1 MSRIALIILCLT
13 AISLA
18 DCMCDN
24 SSHNLSNQSV
34 LSNQLIFSNPS
45 VFDMIIEFERT
56 GGFAGLTL
64 KKVIDLDKL
73 PPEEANKSYQLI
85 EASDFFNLPET
96 ISASTPGVDRFHYT
110 VTVNASGKKHTV
122 DVDEAAVPPKLKP
135 LIQWLTTAAFKT

>member
-1 MSRIALIILCLT
+1 MFRIELILLCLA

-18 DCMCDN
+18 DCTCNN
-24 SSHNLSNQSV
+24 SSHNLSNQ
-34 LSNQLIFSNPS
+34 LIPSNQT

-73 PPEEANKSYQLI
+73 PPEDANKLYQLV
-85 EASDFFNLPET
+85 EASDFFKLPET

-110 VTVNASGKKHTV
+110 VTANASGKKHTV

-135 LIQWLTTAAFKT
+135 LLQWLTTAALKP

>member
-1 MSRIALIILCLT
+1 MFRIALILLCLA

-18 DCMCDN
+18 DCVCNN
-24 SSHNLSNQSV
+24 SSHNLSNQSMF
-34 LSNQLIFSNPS
+34 SNQLIPDNQS

-73 PPEEANKSYQLI
+73 PPEDANKLYQLV
-85 EASDFFNLPET
+85 EASDFFELPET
-96 ISASTPGVDRFHYT
+96 IAASKPSVDQFHYT

-135 LIQWLTTAAFKT
+135 LIQWLTTAAFKP